1 MKNFF
6 IFPVIALALSACSA
20 GNSNSIFSNGE
31 PVSSTIVSRQ
41 VQVPDFSG
49 IAVYVPAKITYTS
62 GAESSLS
69 VSAPD
74 NVMDELQFKVKD
86 NHLKIEYKNNA
97 PQFRG
102 DTKINIKISSGAME
116 GLELYSACSFA
127 TRSLESVKL
136 NCEIYSASSFKVDNI
151 ESPGVALE
159 IGGASTVQIGSIET
173 TSADI
178 EISGASN
185 ISVGKLTAVN
195 ADVETSGAS
204 STKIN
209 GMECNQ
215 LTAEVSGASTA
226 AFRGIDASVL
236 SGEAYGASKLSLS
249 GKAQTAELEAGGSS
263 SISIS
268 GFSCPNLTKSAGGA
282 SFIK

>member
-1 MKNFF
+1 MKKFF

-31 PVSSTIVSRQ
+31 PVSPTIVSRQ

-49 IAVYVPAKITYTS
+49 LAVYVPAKITYTS

-69 VSAPD
+69 VSAPE

-102 DTKINIKISSGAME
+102 DTKINIRISSGAME

-127 TRSLESVKL
+127 ARSLESNRL
-136 NCEIYSASSFKVDNI
+136 NCEIYGASSFKVDNI
-151 ESPGVALE
+151 ASPGVALE
-159 IGGASTVQIGSIET
+159 IGGASTVLIGSIET
-173 TSADI
+173 PSADI

-185 ISVGKLTAVN
+185 ISVGKLTAVD
-195 ADVETSGAS
+195 ADVVIT
-204 STKIN
+204 
-209 GMECNQ
+209 
-215 LTAEVSGASTA
+215 GASTA
-226 AFRGIDASVL
+226 VFRGIDATVL
-236 SGEAYGASKLSLS
+236 TGEAYGASKLILS
-249 GKAQTAELEAGGSS
+249 GKAQTADLEAGGSS
-263 SISIS
+263 SIGIS

-282 SFIK
+282 SSIK